1 MLRDGRHKKCDIIA
15 LCEFDPRQTKMM
27 KKLIKQ
33 QLPQA
38 EFQIK
43 KDLAGLNRLAVIDI
57 PAPCRGDSPDRRRAG
72 G

>member
-1 MLRDGRHKKCDIIA
+1 
-15 LCEFDPRQTKMM
+15 MM
-27 KKLIKQ
+27 KQLIKQ